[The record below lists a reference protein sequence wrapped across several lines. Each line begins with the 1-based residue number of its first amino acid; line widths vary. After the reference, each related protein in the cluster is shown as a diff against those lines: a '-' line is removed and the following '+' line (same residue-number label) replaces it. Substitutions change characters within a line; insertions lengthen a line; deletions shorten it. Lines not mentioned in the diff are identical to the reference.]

1 MRQLDWFYPHPFTV
15 AGSVALGARDAAA
28 TGCPR
33 ALLINITPEKRWT
46 LSLAKMVT
54 QRAQSEP

>member
-15 AGSVALGARDAAA
+15 AGSVALGATDAAA

-46 LSLAKMVT
+46 LSLAKMVS
-54 QRAQSEP
+54 QRAQSEH